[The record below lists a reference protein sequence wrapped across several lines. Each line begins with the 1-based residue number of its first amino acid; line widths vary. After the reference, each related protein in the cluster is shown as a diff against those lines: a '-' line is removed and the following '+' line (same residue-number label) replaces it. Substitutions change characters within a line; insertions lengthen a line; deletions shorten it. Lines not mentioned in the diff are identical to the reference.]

1 MHSACLLPLATA
13 LPTFLRLG
21 VNTYFLGQ
29 FIFTY
34 VHVGRALCLESRV
47 SWVRVP
53 PRAAPFSFEKEVVL
67 VGIALFVM
75 HLPCTLDSCKIPFN
89 LEFEFGL
96 ITPVCSYIL
105 SEGFSVLSM
114 P

>member
-1 MHSACLLPLATA
+1 M
-13 LPTFLRLG
+13 
-21 VNTYFLGQ
+21 
-29 FIFTY
+29 
-34 VHVGRALCLESRV
+34 

-89 LEFEFGL
+89 LELGVFGGL